1 MRERVGAQGWLR
13 EGGEGGRGRQG
24 MWGEPWRIL
33 VAKLEEIIFL
43 TGGISYQISFQPILD
58 KGEAILMVTGSFNV
72 VRFREDF
79 FRHTG
84 QLGCCLSLFSLLH

>member
-58 KGEAILMVTGSFNV
+58 KGKAILMVTGSFNV

-84 QLGCCLSLFSLLH
+84 QLGRCLSLFSLHH